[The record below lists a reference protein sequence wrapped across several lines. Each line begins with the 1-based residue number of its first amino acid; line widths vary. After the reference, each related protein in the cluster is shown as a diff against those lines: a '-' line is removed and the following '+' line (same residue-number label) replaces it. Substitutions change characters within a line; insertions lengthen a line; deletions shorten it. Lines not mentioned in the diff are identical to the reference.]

1 MKYHSS
7 KNLQSFKKDKK
18 GLAKHKKNSK
28 RFFFLI
34 DFQALYGKVGVE
46 HSEK

>member
-28 RFFFLI
+28 RFFLN
-34 DFQALYGKVGVE
+34 DFQALYRKEGVE